1 MCHPL
6 RVSFFS
12 EARFAAPV
20 AALLLSAA
28 FGVPTA
34 TSVARADDDLTSTIH
49 AAHDN
54 FKPITDD
61 QLAAAKADV
70 NRQVQALER
79 FINPNSTN
87 GKQWIGYLS
96 LDDAKKQLTTDGK
109 PELAPLMTTYGKL
122 NRDENGLE
130 LAQFRNLSDSLWKY
144 VNLLGLSRAENQAD
158 TYGKNLDAFATDV
171 AEYQK
176 TPTAALATSI
186 GRRLKIFSA
195 IGQSPELVSAVK
207 KKFAQPNALVDAS
220 AKLLDAS
227 AGEKLNRIDPVT
239 DTILGTSIR
248 GTGRTTGSV
257 AAKTVPSPDRA
268 TVKLTTQGHTD
279 SNNVGRNGP
288 AVIRS
293 TGHTDFT
300 ATKVVELA
308 DNAFRATPAQVS
320 AHTKSD
326 VHSVTKAGG
335 GLGSNLVS
343 RMGMQQ
349 VQQKHAQADSIAS
362 DHAEGRIARRIDQEV
377 SDRLSKARQRYN
389 DDYRLPLARRGELPE
404 DIHFST
410 TDDALIVQVTQ
421 ANRSQ
426 LGAPSE
432 PPAIPAGKDLVVRMH
447 ESATNN
453 YLASLLGGATI
464 SEDDPAQGTKAD
476 VPLPKWLHDAWA
488 NRLDKHTAE
497 SDPDFKP
504 WSLKFNSERPI
515 EVAFVD
521 GRVRLTLHIAHLS
534 SGHEFSRWDVTGD
547 FTPELADGGVT
558 LRRENLDA
566 YPVGPDLKPLAEHSS
581 TQSGERQ
588 NLLDDLTKKS
598 DQGRGF
604 PKTIEIKEIKPTG
617 DLAKVGTLA
626 ASDFITKDGWL
637 TVAWNRE

>member
-1 MCHPL
+1 MCRPIRELFISQFCFVRPL
-6 RVSFFS
+6 
-12 EARFAAPV
+12 

-28 FGVPTA
+28 IAVPA
-34 TSVARADDDLTSTIH
+34 TTKIARADDELTASIQG
-49 AAHDN
+49 ARDK
-54 FKPITDD
+54 FKPIADD

-70 NRQVQALER
+70 NRQIQTLER
-79 FINPNSTN
+79 FVNPNSTN
-87 GKQWIGYLS
+87 GKQWISYLA
-96 LDDAKKQLTTDGK
+96 LDDAKTQLSADGK
-109 PELAPLMTTYGKL
+109 PELAPLMATYGKL

-130 LAQFRNLSDSLWKY
+130 LPQFRNVSDSMWKY
-144 VNLLGLSRAENQAD
+144 VNLLGLSRAENQAE
-158 TYGKNLDAFATDV
+158 TYGKNLDAFAADV

-176 TPTAALATSI
+176 APTAALATSI
-186 GRRLKIFSA
+186 GRRLKVFSA
-195 IGQSPELVSAVK
+195 IGQSPELVAAVK
-207 KKFAQPNALVDAS
+207 NKFAQPNTLVDAS

-227 AGEKLNRIDPVT
+227 AAEKLNRIDPVT

-268 TVKLTTQGHTD
+268 KVKLTTQGHTD
-279 SNNVGRNGP
+279 SENVGRNGP

-300 ATKVVELA
+300 ATKVVELT
-308 DNAFRATPAQVS
+308 DGAFRAVPAKVD
-320 AHTKSD
+320 ARTRSD
-326 VHSVTKAGG
+326 IHSVSKAGG

-343 RMGMQQ
+343 RMGMQK
-349 VQQKHAQADSIAS
+349 VQEKHAQADSIAS
-362 DHAEGRIARRIDQEV
+362 NHAEGRIARRIDQEV
-377 SDRLSKARQRYN
+377 GDRLSKARQRY
-389 DDYRLPLARRGELPE
+389 DDNYRLPLARRGELPE

-410 TDDALIVQVTQ
+410 TDDALLVKLTQ

-432 PPAIPAGKDLVVRMH
+432 PPTLPEGKDLVVRVH

-464 SEDDPAQGTKAD
+464 SEDDPEHGTKAD
-476 VPLPKWLHDAWA
+476 VPLPKFLKDAWA
-488 NRLDKHTAE
+488 KQLDTHSADK
-497 SDPDFKP
+497 DPDFKP

-521 GRVRLTLHIAHLS
+521 GKVRLTLHIAHLS

-547 FTPELADGGVT
+547 FTPELADGGIT
-558 LRRENLDA
+558 LRRQNLDA
-566 YPVGPDLKPLAEHSS
+566 YPVGPDLRPLAEHSS

-588 NLLDDLTKKS
+588 NLLDDLTKRS

-604 PKTIEIKEIKPTG
+604 PKTIEIKQIEPTG

-626 ASDFITKDGWL
+626 ANEFSAKDGWL